1 MSFADEEKIINC
13 PWGLHGPEYI
23 QNLHNRQIAEDKE
36 YSEKLKSYIKD
47 INELIKNN
55 KLSEEDME
63 IINKA
68 LKTASSATNPCV
80 PMWKFI
86 DLEKAV
92 GPIFLK
98 VSKN

>member
-1 MSFADEEKIINC
+1 VNEKEITNC
-13 PWGLHGPEYI
+13 PWGQHGPEYI

-63 IINKA
+63 IINEA
-68 LKTASSATNPCV
+68 LETASSATNSCLPR
-80 PMWKFI
+80 WKLF
-86 DLEKAV
+86 DLKKAV
-92 GPIFLK
+92 VLFF
-98 VSKN
+98 